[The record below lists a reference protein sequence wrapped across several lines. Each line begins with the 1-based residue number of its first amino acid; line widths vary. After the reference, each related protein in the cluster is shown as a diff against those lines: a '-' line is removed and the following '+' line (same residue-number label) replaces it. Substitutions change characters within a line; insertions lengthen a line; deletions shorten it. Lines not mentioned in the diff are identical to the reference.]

1 METINIPKRE
11 YNILKKRAELNDP
24 LLFKLVKG
32 LEDIREGRIKL
43 WKKSL

>member
-1 METINIPKRE
+1 METINIPKKE
-11 YNILKKRAELNDP
+11 YNFLKKKAALNNP

-43 WKKSL
+43 WKKSF